1 VADSSSEQD
10 AIEISLR
17 GHKVEDGKAT
27 LPALLQDASRAAG
40 GPPDP
45 FVSAQVVAVDAVYD
59 LSRVARS
66 GGAQATANPVGDR
79 LLALEAD
86 DGTTLF
92 MRADKLRDE
101 LQRLYP
107 DAVRPDGSLDLSVL
121 QGRDAA
127 SRGAVDWVW
136 SKLSVL
142 GLSPDAIIDRAKAK
156 ARDLILERLGEQVKD
171 RLEELSDF
179 SASTIGAKA
188 LMWAIESQL
197 AGEPGLY
204 RWRGS
209 TLTLSDR
216 VRADDPGLGQVAA
229 EGPLLIFIHGTGSHT
244 AGSFGDLRATAA
256 AADWD
261 PIKRRFGE
269 RIYGFEHRTFSESP
283 IDNALMLA
291 QTLPRGARLALVTH
305 SRGGLV
311 GDLLCT
317 GRLEDALIAAYRPA
331 MTPDKVPDDDTLAEL
346 REAVAAEE
354 QRKLRELRQLL
365 AEKDFRIERYVR
377 VACPAR
383 GTALLSDNLD
393 VFLSG
398 LLSLMSS
405 IVGAV
410 AGPGASPVLS
420 AFKRVVLEI
429 ADKRLDPHLVPG
441 IEAMLTDAPMGALLA
456 RASRRPGIEMA
467 VIAGDV
473 EGDSLLK
480 RLGLLFTDWMFFDRQ
495 HNDLVV
501 DTGSMYAGL
510 ALTPGARYLFDQG
523 TTVNHFSYFDNRR
536 TREALRHWLAADSP
550 AVLTMFLPLEVQREP
565 SALEAREFTRSRA
578 ARAPAAA
585 PDTRPVVVLLPGIMG
600 SHLELRR
607 SNQRP
612 GSGNRV
618 WFDPVQ
624 LVRGGLEEIR
634 FGARAIYEESLFR
647 MFYGDLIEHLE
658 QSHSVVRFPYDWR
671 QPVQEA
677 ADRLAETVRDA
688 LTTHPNQPLR
698 LLAHSMGGLV
708 ARAMIARHADLW
720 QDIVEGDRPGGRFVM
735 LGTPNHGSHLMV
747 EGLLGKSDIMRRLAR
762 IDLVHSLQ
770 EVLEIVAGFPG
781 ATQLLPRP
789 GFEDSGGSPVDDYL
803 DPAVWNELGRHNQDR
818 WFGDGIVGTP
828 TDKAIDASRE
838 LWSEVLGETT
848 AGGTWRPRPIEPPE
862 RVSYVFGQ
870 AENTACGITLDGGRV
885 RMVGTPEGDGSVSW
899 ASGRLDFIPEENRW
913 YMPAAHGDLADTTE
927 YFPAIVELLQTGRTS
942 RLGRLP
948 VSRGTAATRTY
959 DAGPVPYPTEEELIR
974 GLMSS
979 RARRPQPVAA
989 RQQLAVWVS
998 AMDLRYAQVPVM
1010 CGHYV
1015 GDPISGAESQIDEH
1029 LVGRALRQ
1037 RERLGLYPAAIGSS
1051 AVVLM
1056 PRSEEE
1062 TLRRTCRGALIVGLG
1077 TMGQLTVGSVTETVR
1092 AGVLRLLLST
1102 HESANAGAA
1111 LGSTRPID
1119 PEDRGISLGSLL
1131 IGYNSTTLG
1140 SVENFV
1146 DAIILGVCE
1155 ANRQFAAATQASLR
1169 VSELQFIEMF
1179 LDTAISAAHAVR
1191 NAGKRLATP
1200 LRRLEAELAP
1210 RNELKEGKGL
1220 QPRLYANDVF
1230 GYWPRL
1236 MITDA
1241 DGSETDCPPECYQVK
1256 QVSPIPQEL
1265 LQELLAS
1272 GCGGG
1277 DKEASSP
1284 ASAGAD
1290 ASATDPA
1297 PRLGRSRRPV
1307 ATRLKYVFLSA
1318 RARAETVAQQ
1328 RQPGLVEDLVVQ
1340 AIRDD
1345 RYNPDLA
1352 RTLFQLLIPLE
1363 FKATARDLER
1373 LALVLDGY
1381 TANLPWE
1388 MLQADEEPLILKTA
1402 VVRQL
1407 ASLRFRQKVYNTTGK
1422 TACVIADPSTRGYLE
1437 HFGTPGERP
1446 LPPLPGA
1453 AEEGHAV
1460 RRILEA
1466 NNYRVN
1472 FVAPESEAM
1481 DVITRLFR
1489 DQYRILMVAAHGV
1502 YRAMAR
1508 DGTERTGVVLSN
1520 GVLLTA
1526 AEVGQLE
1533 VVPDV
1538 AFLNCCHLGKVD
1550 GAAALPTD
1558 VNRLAY
1564 SLARELIEIGVRC
1577 VVVAGWAVND
1587 QAARTF
1593 AETFFLQL
1601 VKQGKPFGVAVHA
1614 ARLAT
1619 YEGHPAT
1626 NTWGAY
1632 QAYGDATFVLEPG
1645 KDTWDDAS
1653 RKRVALAELL
1663 VDLTRLRSEAD
1674 HQIGPY
1680 GFDRAHEEIGGL
1692 LRNAPPEWG
1701 DLPEVQAAIAEVY
1714 SASGRAGFEAARTAY
1729 LRAIA
1734 EEDKAGRVPVKAIEQ
1749 LANLEARMAEWL
1761 CDRHNLSASA
1771 FRRCVRETALPR
1783 VRQAV
1788 SRLNHLIEL
1797 SGDAEDK
1804 EPSAIPGQATRPN
1817 PERQSLLGSAYK
1829 IEAKLLADAGY
1840 AWSTVARALK
1850 KAREAYRAAEDS
1862 HGDSELNPYAV
1873 LNRLHLDALL
1883 QAEETVEE
1891 VIALAERCKAVAR
1904 RRFKDGSDF
1913 WDAVTVVDADL
1924 VIRLV
1929 QGNLTD
1935 AGAEQL
1941 LLQAYREAGET
1952 VPKNA
1957 REFDSVVRQLR
1968 FHAAILRT
1976 REDPTQ
1982 PMALERIAAALEPA
1996 GEPVPPPAAS
2006 SGQIGETDPGAM
2018 ER

>member
-1 VADSSSEQD
+1 VADSGSERET
-10 AIEISLR
+10 IEINLR
-17 GHKVEDGKAT
+17 GRKIEDGRAA
-27 LPALLQDASRAAG
+27 LPALLQDASRATG

-45 FVSAQVVAVDAVYD
+45 FVNGQVIEVDAVYD

-66 GGAQATANPVGDR
+66 GGAQATANPSSDR

-92 MRADKLRDE
+92 MRADRLREE

-107 DAVRPDGSLDLSVL
+107 DAVPPDGSLDLSVL
-121 QGRDAA
+121 HGQAAA

-156 ARDLILERLGEQVKD
+156 ARDLILERLGAQVKD
-171 RLEELSDF
+171 RLEELCDF
-179 SASTIGAKA
+179 SASTLGARA

-204 RWRGS
+204 RWRGD
-209 TLTLSDR
+209 TLALSDR
-216 VRADDPGLGQVAA
+216 VRADDPGLGQAA
-229 EGPLLIFIHGTGSHT
+229 ADGPLLIFIHGTGSHT
-244 AGSFGDLRATAA
+244 AGSFGDLRGTDAS
-256 AADWD
+256 ADWEQ
-261 PIKRRFGE
+261 IKRRFGE
-269 RIYGFEHRTFSESP
+269 RVYGFEHRTFSESP
-283 IDNALMLA
+283 VDNALMLA
-291 QTLPRGARLALVTH
+291 QTLPPGARLALVTH

-311 GDLLCT
+311 GDLLCA

-331 MTPDKVPDDDTLAEL
+331 ATPDKGPEDDALAEL

-365 AEKDFRIERYVR
+365 AEKDLRIERYVR

-420 AFKRVVLEI
+420 AFKRIVLEI

-467 VIAGDV
+467 VIAGDI

-536 TREALRHWLAADSP
+536 SREALRHWLAADNP
-550 AVLTMFLPLEVQREP
+550 AALTMFLPLEVQREP
-565 SALEAREFTRSRA
+565 SALEARELTRSRA
-578 ARAPAAA
+578 ARTPAAA
-585 PDTRPVVVLLPGIMG
+585 PDTRPVVILLPGIMG

-618 WFDPVQ
+618 WFDPLQ
-624 LVRGGLEEIR
+624 LIRGGLGEIR
-634 FGARAIYEESLFR
+634 FGARAVYEESLFQ

-658 QSHSVVRFPYDWR
+658 QSHSVIRFPYDWR
-671 QPVQEA
+671 RPVQEA

-688 LTTHPNQPLR
+688 LTMHPNQPLR

-708 ARAMIARHADLW
+708 ARAMIARQADLW
-720 QDIVEGDRPGGRFVM
+720 LDMVEGDRPGGRFVM

-747 EGLLGKSDIMRRLAR
+747 ESLLGKSDTMRRLAR
-762 IDLVHSLQ
+762 IDLVHSLP
-770 EVLEIVAGFPG
+770 EVLGIVAGFPG

-803 DPAVWNELGRHNQDR
+803 DPAVWKELGRHNRDR

-828 TDKAIDASRE
+828 TDQAIDAARE
-838 LWSEVLGETT
+838 LWSDVLGDTGT
-848 AGGTWRPRPIEPPE
+848 GGSWRPRPIEPPE

-870 AENTACGITLDGGRV
+870 AENTACGITLDRGRV
-885 RMVGTPEGDGSVSW
+885 RMVGTPQGDGSVSW
-899 ASGRLDFIPEENRW
+899 ASGRLDFIPEENQW
-913 YMPAAHGDLADTTE
+913 YMPAAHGDLANTNE
-927 YFPAIVELLQTGRTS
+927 YFPAIVELLQTGRTG

-948 VSRGTAATRTY
+948 LSRGMPATRTY
-959 DAGPVPYPTEEELIR
+959 DAGPVPYPTEEELVR

-979 RARRPQPVAA
+979 RPRRPQPVAA
-989 RQQLAVWVS
+989 RQQLAISVS
-998 AMDLRYAQVPVM
+998 AMDLRYAQVPLM

-1015 GDPISGAESQIDEH
+1015 GDPISGAEAQIDEH

-1037 RERLGLYPAAIGSS
+1037 RERLGLYPAAVGTS

-1062 TLRRTCRGALIVGLG
+1062 TLRRTRRGALIVGLG

-1102 HESANAGAA
+1102 HESANADAA
-1111 LGSTRPID
+1111 PGSTRPTD
-1119 PEDRGISLGSLL
+1119 PEDQGISLGSLL

-1155 ANRQFAAATQASLR
+1155 ANRQFSAATQARLR
-1169 VSELQFIEMF
+1169 VSELQFIEIF

-1191 NAGKRLATP
+1191 HADKRLATQ

-1210 RNELKEGKGL
+1210 HQELKEGKGL

-1241 DGSETDCPPECYQVK
+1241 DGSETNCPPECYQVK
-1256 QVSPIPQEL
+1256 QVSPIPREL
-1265 LQELLAS
+1265 LQDLLAS
-1272 GCGGG
+1272 GCGAG
-1277 DKEASSP
+1277 DKEESS
-1284 ASAGAD
+1284 AAGPGTDALAAD
-1290 ASATDPA
+1290 PTE
-1297 PRLGRSRRPV
+1297 LGSSHRPV
-1307 ATRLKYVFLSA
+1307 AARLKYVFLSA

-1352 RTLFQLLIPLE
+1352 RTLFQLLIPME

-1388 MLQADEEPLILKTA
+1388 MLQADDEPLILKTA

-1437 HFGTPGERP
+1437 HFGKPGERP
-1446 LPPLPGA
+1446 LPVLPGA
-1453 AEEGHAV
+1453 AEEGRAV

-1466 NNYRVN
+1466 NNYQVN

-1502 YRAMAR
+1502 YRATAR

-1550 GAAALPTD
+1550 GAAGLPTD

-1601 VKQGKPFGVAVHA
+1601 VKLGKPFGVAVHA

-1645 KDTWDDAS
+1645 KESSDDAS
-1653 RKRVALAELL
+1653 RARVARAELL
-1663 VDLTRLRSEAD
+1663 VDLARLRSEAD

-1680 GFDRAHEEIGGL
+1680 GFERAREEIDAL
-1692 LRNAPPEWG
+1692 LRNAPPDWS

-1714 SASGRAGFEAARTAY
+1714 SASGRAGFEAARSAY
-1729 LRAIA
+1729 LRAVA

-1749 LANLEARMAEWL
+1749 LANLEARMAERL
-1761 CDRHNLSASA
+1761 CDRHALSARA

-1783 VRQAV
+1783 VRQAI
-1788 SRLNHLIEL
+1788 SRLNLLIEL
-1797 SGDAEDK
+1797 SGDAEGNGN
-1804 EPSAIPGQATRPN
+1804 PATPAQTTRPN

-1840 AWSTVARALK
+1840 AWSTVARALIE
-1850 KAREAYRAAEDS
+1850 AREAYRVAEGSPD
-1862 HGDSELNPYAV
+1862 DPNLNPYAV

-1883 QAEETVEE
+1883 QSEDEVEE
-1891 VIALAERCKAVAR
+1891 IIALAERCKAVAR
-1904 RRFKDGSDF
+1904 RRFKDGADF

-1924 VIRLV
+1924 VTHLV
-1929 QGNLTD
+1929 QGSLTD
-1935 AGAEQL
+1935 AGAEQG

-1976 REDPTQ
+1976 REDSAEPT
-1982 PMALERIAAALEPA
+1982 ALERIAAALEAA
-1996 GEPVPPPAAS
+1996 GAQVRPAAPPV
-2006 SGQIGETDPGAM
+2006 TAD
-2018 ER
+2018 